1 MSSVPNLLARI
12 QCLEAYTTELEEGQ
26 RQIFRF
32 LGRWVDE
39 ADQSVSLLLV
49 VFFGERLFHWDKHV
63 FLKVELV
70 RYEVWQLRR
79 SSGWRLNASMSH
91 SGRAHQSPY
100 GRWDGARFP
109 FVVSHMFWSYQS
121 CEYSWD
127 RMMYELIALRYS
139 RQQTFVWTDSI
150 TLSATAPS
158 QKSYVWFFFARL
170 CTKKLCMA
178 MFR

>member
-1 MSSVPNLLARI
+1 MFRSLYNRVGGRSAANFSVFGA
-12 QCLEAYTTELEEGQ
+12 T
-26 RQIFRF
+26 
-32 LGRWVDE
+32 GRWGRSIGLFV
-39 ADQSVSLLLV
+39 ACCI
-49 VFFGERLFHWDKHV
+49 FFGERLFHWDKHV
-63 FLKVELV
+63 VLKVELV

-158 QKSYVWFFFARL
+158 QKSYVWFFFERL
-170 CTKKLCMA
+170 CT
-178 MFR
+178 

>member
-12 QCLEAYTTELEEGQ
+12 QCLEAYTSELEEGQ

-39 ADQSVSLLLV
+39 ACQLVSLLR
-49 VFFGERLFHWDKHV
+49 FFWWETVSLRQAFL
-63 FLKVELV
+63 LKVELV

-109 FVVSHMFWSYQS
+109 FVVSYMFWSYQS

-170 CTKKLCMA
+170 CT
-178 MFR
+178 